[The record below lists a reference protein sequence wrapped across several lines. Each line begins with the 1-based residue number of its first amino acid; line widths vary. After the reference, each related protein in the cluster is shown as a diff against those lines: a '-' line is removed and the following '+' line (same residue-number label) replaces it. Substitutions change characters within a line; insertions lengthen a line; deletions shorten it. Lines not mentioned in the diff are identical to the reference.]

1 METQQ
6 IQSEMITEFIEK
18 HNDSFR
24 QLETSQ
30 GDATKDIINNQV
42 RLSKED

>member
-1 METQQ
+1 MEIQQ

-24 QLETSQ
+24 KLETTQ
-30 GDATKDIINNQV
+30 GNATKDIMSI
-42 RLSKED
+42 

>member
-24 QLETSQ
+24 QLETIQRNS
-30 GDATKDIINNQV
+30 TKDIMNNQ
-42 RLSKED
+42 